1 MKLLIT
7 RSLSEE
13 DLNRIRE
20 VAPDIEVIL
29 AGTEEEAE
37 EKAGDA
43 EIIFAGRFNQAIFQR
58 AYRLKWVQAG
68 SAGVEGYL
76 SIPGLVESPV
86 ILTNA
91 SGVFDQPIAEHVL
104 AMILSFTRGLH
115 LLRDQQLQG
124 VWKYVRPL
132 DLAGST
138 LGIVGLG
145 SIGREL
151 ARKAQALGMRVLAIR
166 RHPQKTEVPV
176 DALWGREGLPELLRQ
191 SDHIVL
197 SLPLTPETRHI
208 IGRDQLA
215 LMKPT
220 AYLYNI
226 GRGALIDEEALIEAL
241 QESRIA
247 GAGLDVFE
255 QEPLPPENPLWKM
268 PHVILTPHEAG
279 ASPSNHHR
287 LMALF
292 LDNLRRFLR
301 GEPLRNVVNKQWGY

>member
-1 MKLLIT
+1 MKLLVT
-7 RSLSEE
+7 RSLSED
-13 DLNRIRE
+13 DLKHIRE
-20 VAPDIEVIL
+20 VATDIEVVL
-29 AGTEEEAE
+29 AGTEEEAI
-37 EKAGDA
+37 EKARDV
-43 EIIFAGRFNQAIFQR
+43 EILFAGRFNQAIFQQ
-58 AYRLKWVQAG
+58 AHRLKWVQAG
-68 SAGVEGYL
+68 SAGVERFL
-76 SIPGLVESPV
+76 SIPGFVESPV

-91 SGVFDQPIAEHVL
+91 RGVFDQPIAEHVL

-124 VWKYVRPL
+124 VWKYIPPS
-132 DLAGST
+132 DLVGST

-145 SIGREL
+145 SIGKEL

-166 RHPQKTEVPV
+166 RHPQRAEVPV
-176 DALWGREGLPELLRQ
+176 EALWGIEGLPELLRQ

-226 GRGALIDEEALIEAL
+226 GRGALIDEKALIEAL
-241 QESRIA
+241 QEGQIA

-255 QEPLPPENPLWKM
+255 REPLPSESPLWKM
-268 PHVILTPHEAG
+268 PNVILTPHEAG
-279 ASPSNHHR
+279 ASPSNHYR
-287 LMALF
+287 LMTLF
-292 LDNLRRFLR
+292 LDNLRRFLQ
-301 GEPLRNVVNKQWGY
+301 GEPLRNVVNKQLGY